1 MKFLPNGLPRTI
13 CERRRETPGRCL
25 STTKWGKR
33 IDALGY
39 TLFGGS
45 IDSFGRAWR
54 YRTFPQGSGT
64 FPQGSGTIN
73 QFHSLDD
80 LVAWVQNVEKIRRMM
95 AEVVEMKEPFGTF
108 VPLDK

>member
-25 STTKWGKR
+25 STTKWGKH

-45 IDSFGRAWR
+45 IDSFGRSWR
-54 YRTFPQGSGT
+54 YRTFPQGSG
-64 FPQGSGTIN
+64 PIN
-73 QFHSLDD
+73 QFDTLDQ
-80 LVAWVQNVEKIRRMM
+80 VKAWVKMVEQIRQWQ
-95 AEVVEMKEPFGTF
+95 ADLAAVEA
-108 VPLDK
+108 